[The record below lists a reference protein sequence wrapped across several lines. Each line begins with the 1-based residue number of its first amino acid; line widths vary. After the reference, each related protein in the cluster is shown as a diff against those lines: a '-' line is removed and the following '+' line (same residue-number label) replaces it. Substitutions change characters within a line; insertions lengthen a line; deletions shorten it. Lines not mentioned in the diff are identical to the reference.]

1 MSNEA
6 HLQKTLE
13 KALAGQASEEELRR
27 LVEELKHDDQFVI
40 TEELA
45 NALANINSN
54 IDVPG
59 NEKANSMA
67 DAILNADKLPTEEL
81 IRKTPV
87 LALWKKIAAA
97 AAVIIAVAITT
108 YYLWPSTNQDP
119 HQSLTTTNDQ
129 SRDDVNPGN
138 NKAHLIL
145 ADGKQL
151 SLDSL
156 ANGTVQVEGQTR
168 IAKNADGQIT
178 YEAAASSGN
187 TGSAILYNTIV
198 VPKGGQYQL
207 TLADGTR
214 AWLNAASTLRYP
226 VEFTGD
232 DRVVELEGEGYFEVA
247 KDAAKPFFVY
257 TSTATVNVLG
267 TNFNVSAYPQ
277 EDWKATLLE
286 GKVSVSSETPK
297 GKSVSDNQIPN
308 HDLQASGFKFSPPQ
322 ILRPGQQAVISGLY
336 PPPTPSS
343 SYTASIKV
351 QAADIDETIA
361 WKEGYFHFTE
371 ASVKT
376 IMQQISRWYD
386 IDFEIKE
393 SAAGNA
399 RFNGRINRNIKLS
412 GIVNALK
419 QFGINCSIEQK
430 RLVVYP

>member
-6 HLQKTLE
+6 HFQETLK

-40 TEELA
+40 TDELA

-54 IDVPG
+54 IPVPG
-59 NEKANSMA
+59 NEKANSMV
-67 DAILNADKLPTEEL
+67 DAILNADKLATEEP
-81 IRKTPV
+81 IHKAPV
-87 LALWKKIAAA
+87 LGLWKKIAMA
-97 AAVIIAVAITT
+97 AAVITAIAVSTF
-108 YYLWPSTNQDP
+108 YLWPATKQDP
-119 HQSLTTTNDQ
+119 KQSLTSTNNT
-129 SRDDVNPGN
+129 SNEDVNPGN
-138 NKAHLIL
+138 NKARLIL

-151 SLDSL
+151 NLDSL
-156 ANGTVQVEGQTR
+156 ANGTVQIEGQTR
-168 IAKNADGQIT
+168 IAKNAEGQII
-178 YEAAASSGN
+178 YEASTSAVN
-187 TGSAILYNTIV
+187 TGTAILYNTIV

-247 KDAAKPFFVY
+247 KDAVKPFFVY

-267 TNFNVSAYPQ
+267 THFNVSAYPQ

-297 GKSVSDNQIPN
+297 SKSVSDNQIPN

-322 ILRPGQQAVISGLY
+322 ILRPGQQAVITGLY

-343 SYTASIKV
+343 SYTASIRV
-351 QAADIDETIA
+351 QTADIDETIA